1 MKMSCPLH
9 AAFPPKLRSTSAS
22 GIKESIVVQSIKR
35 KPPLPLSLDVVSEK
49 HSVASTRA
57 RERRVSCEYVNE
69 RAPPLGE
76 RVDLQPVNTES
87 VRRSVDAVLEI
98 MEGDELLLSTTME
111 VKFDDVNVITWGS

>member
-1 MKMSCPLH
+1 MMKMSCPLH

-35 KPPLPLSLDVVSEK
+35 KPPLPLSVDVGSQE

-57 RERRVSCEYVNE
+57 SERCVSCEQVNE

-76 RVDLQPVNTES
+76 LVEVQPVNTES
-87 VRRSVDAVLEI
+87 VRRSVDDVVEI

-111 VKFDDVNVITWGS
+111 VKFDDVSVIT